1 MDDIWAAI
9 EAGDTAA
16 VRRLLAA
23 EPGLANARTADDV
36 SAVRAALAAGRRSV
50 VEALVEEGA
59 DLDVFDAAALG
70 HSTRLEILL
79 SIDPTLARATGPDGS
94 TPLHLAARYGQAAAA
109 QRLLAAGADRDQR
122 DRAGRTAAE
131 EAAAAGHPDV
141 VAALTG
147 A

>member
-79 SIDPTLARATGPDGS
+79 SIDPTLARATAPDGS
-94 TPLHLAARYGQAAAA
+94 SPLHLAARYGQAAAA

-131 EAAAAGHPDV
+131 EAAAAGHADV